1 MTEEKKVGRPTAPTF
16 EVTLD
21 KARHL
26 KFDFNALAL
35 AEKETGKNLLQGGA
49 WGNMSAG
56 DIRAFLWAGLLW
68 EDSDLTLEM
77 VGSWLHPGNAGEVG
91 QELKNAFTK
100 AFPKAEKD
108 GGVVKKKP

>member
-1 MTEEKKVGRPTAPTF
+1 VVEDKKIERPTAPVF

-21 KARHL
+21 KVRHL

-49 WGNMSAG
+49 WGNMSAA

-68 EDSDLTLEM
+68 EDSALTLEM

-91 QELKNAFTK
+91 QELEAAFTK
-100 AFPKAEKD
+100 AFPKAEK
-108 GGVVKKKP
+108 GTVVKKKP